1 MVRQNVA
8 IVLLLVFNLLTGAV
22 QAGYGHGGHYKG
34 MAGREL

>member
-8 IVLLLVFNLLTGAV
+8 IVLLLAFNLFTGAV

-34 MAGREL
+34 MAGRGM